1 MILRRWRVSP
11 ASVAALEDTEAVMA
25 DRAKPLG
32 SRNGAGFKPG
42 AIVGAVFLSL
52 VLVLLFGLVSHAHF

>member
-1 MILRRWRVSP
+1 L
-11 ASVAALEDTEAVMA
+11 VAALEDTEAVMA

-42 AIVGAVFLSL
+42 AILGAVFLSL